1 MKKFLYNL
9 VIFTIYNLIFY
20 LFAITLWVEYIPP
33 FLKPNINYKMGSY
46 GHMYTRL
53 KEIKQIDSIDI
64 LFLGS
69 SHTYRGF
76 DNRIF
81 KKEGFTS
88 FNLGSSAQTPIQTL
102 TLLERYLDKI
112 HPKLIIFE
120 VNPLTL
126 CSDGVESS
134 LDIIANDTNDL
145 HSCKMALKINHI
157 KTYNTLFYA
166 LHKDLFNLN
175 KSYKE
180 PIKNAKDTYIQG
192 GFVEAEMAYY
202 NKPLKQSIQKII
214 IPKKQIEAFENC
226 LAKIKERNIKLIL
239 VYAPVTHDLYSSY
252 SNNKYFDE
260 KMRNYSEY
268 YNFNKIMNL
277 TDSLYF
283 YDTNHLNQ
291 NGVRIFNKKLI
302 EILNIRQIIKPS
314 KF

>member
-1 MKKFLYNL
+1 MKKLLYNL
-9 VIFTIYNLIFY
+9 VIFIIYNLIFY
-20 LFAITLWVEYIPP
+20 VFTITLWGEYAFP
-33 FLKPNINYKMGSY
+33 FLKPNINYKIGSY

-145 HSCKMALKINHI
+145 YSYEMALKINHI

-166 LHKDLFNLN
+166 LHKDLFHLN

-180 PIKNAKDTYIQG
+180 PIKNSKDTYIQG
-192 GFVEAEMAYY
+192 GFVESEMAYY
-202 NKPLKQSIQKII
+202 KKPLKLSTQKII
-214 IPKKQIEAFENC
+214 IPKKQIEAFEKC
-226 LAKIKERNIKLIL
+226 ILKIKERNIKLIL
-239 VYAPVTHDLYSSY
+239 VYAPVTHDFYSSY
-252 SNNKYFDE
+252 SNNKYFDK
-260 KMRNYSEY
+260 KMGNYSEY
-268 YNFNKIMNL
+268 YNFNEIMNL
-277 TDSLYF
+277 TDSLDF
-283 YDTNHLNQ
+283 YDSNHLNQ

-302 EILNIRQIIKPS
+302 EILKDKQIIKRS
-314 KF
+314 QF

>member
-1 MKKFLYNL
+1 MKKLLYNL
-9 VIFTIYNLIFY
+9 VIFIIYNLIFY
-20 LFAITLWVEYIPP
+20 VFTITLWGEYAFP
-33 FLKPNINYKMGSY
+33 FLKPNINYKIGSY

-112 HPKLIIFE
+112 HPKSIIFE
-120 VNPLTL
+120 VNPLTFS
-126 CSDGVESS
+126 SDGVESS
-134 LDIIANDTNDL
+134 LDLIANDTNDL
-145 HSCKMALKINHI
+145 YSYEMALKVNHI
-157 KTYNTLFYA
+157 RTYNTLLYA
-166 LHKDLFNLN
+166 LHKDLFHLN
-175 KSYKE
+175 QSYIE
-180 PIKNAKDTYIQG
+180 PIKKVKDKYIHG
-192 GFVEAEMAYY
+192 GFVESEIAYY
-202 NKPLKQSIQKII
+202 NKPSKQNKQKII
-214 IPKKQIEAFENC
+214 ISKKQIEAFEKC

-239 VYAPVTHDLYSSY
+239 VYAPMTHNLYTSY

-260 KMRNYSEY
+260 KMKSYSEY
-268 YNFNKIMNL
+268 YNFNEIMNL
-277 TDSLYF
+277 NDSLDF
-283 YDTNHLNQ
+283 YDAHHLNQ

-302 EILNIRQIIKPS
+302 EILNDKQIIKS